1 MDSKDRLELSKL
13 IKEYDVEDTTQKI
26 RQLKHSS
33 KIKNDIMQME
43 ILKEKYSRLRK
54 TNHSQFKT
62 IVEKQCSFLYNNY
75 TNIFNKAIK
84 DELNL
89 NILSQFL
96 SILDKIENG
105 SMDQHEASFQ
115 VGKILKELYI
125 DSAIKNENKFNKNDN
140 KKNKEKIKEKNP
152 VVNISW
158 NDYKKNAM

>member
-33 KIKNDIMQME
+33 QIKNDIMQME
-43 ILKEKYSRLRK
+43 MLKEKYSRLRK
-54 TNHSQFKT
+54 TNQSQFKT

-96 SILDKIENG
+96 SILEKIENG
-105 SMDQHEASFQ
+105 TIDQHEGSFQ

-125 DSAIKNENKFNKNDN
+125 DSAIKHENNFNKNDN
-140 KKNKEKIKEKNP
+140 KKNKEKKPAI
-152 VVNISW
+152 NISW
-158 NDYKKNAM
+158 NDYKKNVM